1 MQLTKL
7 ILKNFRSHKNLT
19 LNFNEGVTAILG
31 GNGSG
36 KSSVVEAIMVLLTGE
51 GYSKTKQDMITV
63 GEVSGHVI
71 GHWIINSKEAVLE
84 RHLDSSKVLFK
95 YDGITYKKSSEV
107 NEIWDKLFQIDKHIV
122 QNVIISNQGEIA
134 MLFNGD
140 QASKEKLFQKIFM
153 VPNTTKI
160 RDTVWN
166 NYIKTSPPEYPVKN
180 QMELDSDVQCVEKL
194 VELAQEQIDQINLDQ
209 DQYHKM
215 VVRADFLETCKE
227 SLGKTRK
234 WQTSLE
240 ELLSRISALEEKQK
254 KIRNKL
260 SSVDSDQLKEMITV
274 CELDK
279 TRYATKQEYSRKLEE
294 AQNYKPSVE
303 KPNQEQAELRKQR
316 LSDLRAELKSNNT
329 KLKELEAKLA
339 EYKNSGLSSG
349 VCPTCGTQVDSVIK
363 LIEHV
368 EREIL
373 PINNT
378 HDNLL
383 AEGAELKAIVD
394 ADALALQSWENYQK
408 EVDRLKQGLLEY
420 QDVEYDK
427 ENHESM
433 LTILEH
439 VRKLEKEMSSNAD
452 LLVSLVRD
460 QTALQMNLASVVSYD
475 GTEEEY
481 QKEVSHVAGEIVRYK
496 EGLAELR
503 KHEQELAAKKQEL
516 KSLVKE
522 RDDNL
527 DYARKNQQRKE
538 YVEVLDKVYDLF
550 HPSKFPRLLI
560 QTYAGTVSEYMNEVL
575 EAFDFPYTAS
585 VNESFGIDVYNEDG
599 HKLPSVSGGQ
609 QVMIGFS
616 LRLALHNMFVGA
628 FPFMIVDEGSYG
640 LNGENTKKY
649 FEVISKLN
657 KSSKFKQV
665 IVIDHH
671 EELSEYVDNT
681 INL

>member
-71 GHWIINSKEAVLE
+71 GHWIIDGKEAVLE

-180 QMELDSDVQCVEKL
+180 QAELDSEIQCVEKL
-194 VELAQEQIDQINLDQ
+194 VEFAQEQINECSLDQ
-209 DQYHKM
+209 DQYHRM
-215 VVRADFLETCKE
+215 VVRANFLETCKE
-227 SLGKTRK
+227 SRDKTRK
-234 WQTSLE
+234 WQTTLE
-240 ELLSRISALEEKQK
+240 DLLTKISTLEEKQK
-254 KIRNKL
+254 KIKSKL
-260 SSVDSDQLKEMITV
+260 ALVDADQLKEMISA
-274 CELDK
+274 CELAK
-279 TRYATKQEYSRKLEE
+279 TRYCRKQEYTRKLEE
-294 AQNYKPSVE
+294 AVKNKPSVE
-303 KPNQEQAELRKQR
+303 KPIEKQAEARKQK

-339 EYKNSGLSSG
+339 EYKSSGLSSG
-349 VCPTCGTQVDSVIK
+349 VCPTCGTQVDSIVK
-363 LIEHV
+363 LVEHV
-368 EREIL
+368 EKEML
-373 PINNT
+373 PLNAT
-378 HDNLL
+378 QDRVL
-383 AEGAELKAIVD
+383 AEGTELKSVVE
-394 ADALALQSWENYQK
+394 ADTAALQAWETYHK
-408 EVDRLKQGLLEY
+408 EVDGLEQRLSEY
-420 QDVEYDK
+420 ADVEYDK

-433 LTILEH
+433 LTVLEH
-439 VRKLEKEMSSNAD
+439 VKKLEKEQSSNAE
-452 LLVSLVRD
+452 LLVSLTKE
-460 QTALQMNLASVVSYD
+460 QTTLQMNLAGVVSYD

-481 QKEVSHVAGEIVRYK
+481 LQEVAHVASEIEKYK
-496 EGLAELR
+496 EALAQLR
-503 KHEQELAAKKQEL
+503 KHEQELAVKKQEL
-516 KSLVKE
+516 KTLTKE

-527 DYARKNQQRKE
+527 EYARKNQQRKE

-550 HPSKFPRLLI
+550 HPSRFPRLLI

-575 EAFDFPYTAS
+575 EAFDFPYTTS